1 MRGPEQ
7 PQSAL
12 FSYLSV
18 EDRIPHDHPLR
29 AMRQLVDPIL
39 TALSPRF
46 AALYSELGRPSIPPE
61 YLLRALLL
69 QILYTIR
76 SERQLMEQLNYN
88 LLFRWF
94 VGLNPD
100 DPVWV
105 PTVFTKNRDRLL
117 AGEIAQAFLQE
128 VLRLAD
134 AHALLSHEHFTVD
147 GTLLE
152 AWASQKSFQPTTPE
166 GPRPPSDD
174 DPGNPSVNFR
184 GERRSNA
191 SHRSVTDPDARL
203 TRKSRNTAA
212 LLGYVGSVLMD
223 NRHGLV
229 VATDVRA
236 PSYDAERDAAL
247 ALVGRLEPRARQRTV
262 GADKGYDTDAFV
274 DALRRGHVTPHI
286 SPNVHARRRRSVIDR
301 RTTRH
306 PGYDVSQRKRKRVE
320 EIFGWDKVIG
330 LVRKLRHRGR
340 ETVGWVFTFT
350 NAVYNLV
357 RLRTLIAAAAGA

>member
-7 PQSAL
+7 PQTAL

-18 EDRIPHDHPLR
+18 EDRIPQDHPLR
-29 AMRQLVDPIL
+29 AMRKLVDPIL
-39 TALSPRF
+39 TELSPRF

-76 SERQLMEQLNYN
+76 SERQLIEQLNYN

-94 VGLNPD
+94 VGLQPD

-117 AGEIAQAFLQE
+117 EGEIADAFLCE
-128 VLRLAD
+128 VRRLAD
-134 AHALLSHEHFTVD
+134 RHGLLSDEHFTVD

-152 AWASQKSFQPTTPE
+152 AWASQKSFQPKTPE
-166 GPRPPSDD
+166 APRPPSDD

-191 SHRSVTDPDARL
+191 THRSVTDPDARL
-203 TRKSRNTAA
+203 TRKSSNTAA

-229 VATDVRA
+229 VATDVRS
-236 PSYDAERDAAL
+236 PSYEAERDAAL
-247 ALVGRLEPRARQRTV
+247 ALVGRLEPRTRRRTL
-262 GADKGYDTDAFV
+262 GGDKGYDTDTFV
-274 DALRRGHVTPHI
+274 EVLRRRRVTPHI
-286 SPNVHARRRRSVIDR
+286 SPNVHARRRRSAIDR

-306 PGYDVSQRKRKRVE
+306 PGYAVSQWKRKRVE

-330 LVRKLRHRGR
+330 LARKLRHRGR
-340 ETVGWVFTFT
+340 ETVAWVFTFT
-350 NAVYNLV
+350 NAAYNLV
-357 RLRTLIAAAAGA
+357 RIRNLLTAEAGP